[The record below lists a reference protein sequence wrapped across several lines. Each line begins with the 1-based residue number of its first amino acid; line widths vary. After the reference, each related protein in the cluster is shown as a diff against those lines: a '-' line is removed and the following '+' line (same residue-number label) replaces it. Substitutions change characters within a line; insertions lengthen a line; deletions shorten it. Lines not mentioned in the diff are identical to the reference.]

1 MSFDYFACNPV
12 NRSNAPYLKELI
24 KNKYDA
30 LALDISKGKST
41 GKDLKLY
48 NQFVLGSSDSLL
60 QEEED
65 EEDEI
70 AEEAEEGDED
80 EEEENCEPEEHGKA
94 VSVTKPKTKSTIIEN
109 EACFEDELN
118 NARPPCNSAAKP
130 SSTNE
135 DDPMFAVYLI
145 CNGYVVES
153 NRPIKHINVCAEADK
168 DFYVEADKAFC
179 NNEVYVVK
187 SG

>member
-1 MSFDYFACNPV
+1 
-12 NRSNAPYLKELI
+12 
-24 KNKYDA
+24 
-30 LALDISKGKST
+30 LDISKGKST

-48 NQFVLGSSDSLL
+48 NNFVLGSGDSLL

-70 AEEAEEGDED
+70 AEKAEEGDED
-80 EEEENCEPEEHGKA
+80 EEEENCEPEEHGKV

-135 DDPMFAVYLI
+135 DAPMFAVYLI
-145 CNGYVVES
+145 CNGSVVES
-153 NRPIKHINVCAEADK
+153 NRPINVCAEADK
-168 DFYVEADKAFC
+168 AFC
-179 NNEVYVVK
+179 SNEVYVVK

>member
-1 MSFDYFACNPV
+1 M
-12 NRSNAPYLKELI
+12 
-24 KNKYDA
+24 
-30 LALDISKGKST
+30 DISKRKST
-41 GKDLKLY
+41 GNDLKLY
-48 NQFVLGSSDSLL
+48 NKFVLGSSDSLL

-94 VSVTKPKTKSTIIEN
+94 VTVTKPKTKSTIIEN

-135 DDPMFAVYLI
+135 DAPMFAVYLI
-145 CNGYVVES
+145 CNGSVVES
-153 NRPIKHINVCAEADK
+153 NRPKDVPAD
-168 DFYVEADKAFC
+168 DDKAFC
-179 NNEVYVVK
+179 SNEVYVVK

>member
-1 MSFDYFACNPV
+1 
-12 NRSNAPYLKELI
+12 
-24 KNKYDA
+24 
-30 LALDISKGKST
+30 LDISKGKST

-48 NQFVLGSSDSLL
+48 NNFVLGSGDSLL

-70 AEEAEEGDED
+70 AEKAEEGDED
-80 EEEENCEPEEHGKA
+80 EEEENCEPEEHGKV

-135 DDPMFAVYLI
+135 DAPMFAVYLI
-145 CNGYVVES
+145 CNGSVVES
-153 NRPIKHINVCAEADK
+153 NRPINVTREADI
-168 DFYVEADKAFC
+168 AFC
-179 NNEVYVVK
+179 SNEVYVVK

>member
-1 MSFDYFACNPV
+1 M
-12 NRSNAPYLKELI
+12 
-24 KNKYDA
+24 
-30 LALDISKGKST
+30 DISKRKST
-41 GKDLKLY
+41 GNDLKLY
-48 NQFVLGSSDSLL
+48 NKFVLGSSDSLL

-135 DDPMFAVYLI
+135 DAHMFAVYLI
-145 CNGYVVES
+145 CNGSVVES
-153 NRPIKHINVCAEADK
+153 NRPKDLPAD
-168 DFYVEADKAFC
+168 ADKAFC
-179 NNEVYVVK
+179 SNEVYVVK

>member
-1 MSFDYFACNPV
+1 MSFHYFACNPV
-12 NRSNAPYLKELI
+12 NRSNAHYLKELI
-24 KNKYDA
+24 KSKYDV
-30 LALDISKGKST
+30 LASDISKDKST

-48 NQFVLGSSDSLL
+48 NKFVLESSASLL
-60 QEEED
+60 QREQEEE
-65 EEDEI
+65 E
-70 AEEAEEGDED
+70 EEAEEGDED
-80 EEEENCEPEEHGKA
+80 EEEENCEPEEHGKV

-135 DDPMFAVYLI
+135 DAPMFAVYLI
-145 CNGYVVES
+145 CNGSVVES
-153 NRPIKHINVCAEADK
+153 NRPINVTREADI
-168 DFYVEADKAFC
+168 AFC
-179 NNEVYVVK
+179 SNEVYVVK